1 MADSTTLKDPPKI
14 ASNKPMVAPMA
25 PANPD
30 PAAEATPQ
38 QRLEALLASIKANY
52 AHNAPIA
59 PAHISELDAL
69 VRLGRGDKSMV
80 PSHNFPNDV
89 MIAKPD
95 GTVAV
100 VWSAEQALDY
110 VRALPDDVR
119 NRPYWVAAEKALL
132 SSMMQFQRIARTPQL
147 TVPRTNDCRMD
158 VSAMIASPTGA
169 RRLRQRMRP
178 KKHSEP
184 GVLRPR
190 GRAAMGVR

>member
-132 SSMMQFQRIARTPQL
+132 SAIDNSGDVKAAQVALDDAISKDRADTTIDRPADERLPDGRIRDDRFPDRR
-147 TVPRTNDCRMD
+147 PPPPPED
-158 VSAMIASPTGA
+158 AS
-169 RRLRQRMRP
+169 
-178 KKHSEP
+178 KK
-184 GVLRPR
+184 
-190 GRAAMGVR
+190 AF